1 MTTVRTLF
9 VAVALVLAVAGC
21 TGPGTAASPVA
32 SPGGTGVGQGGIGGI
47 ATAGP
52 VCPVE
57 RVPPDPKCVPRPV
70 AGAVVVVRDGAGR
83 EVARATTAADGRFF
97 VAVPPGTYV
106 VSHSRSTA

>member
-32 SPGGTGVGQGGIGGI
+32 SPGGTGVGQGGIGGM

-57 RVPPDPKCVPRPV
+57 RIPPDPACAPRPV
-70 AGAVVVVRDGAGR
+70 AGAVVVVRDGTGR
-83 EVARATTAADGRFF
+83 EVARATTAADGRFLVP
-97 VAVPPGTYV
+97 VAPAHT
-106 VSHSRSTA
+106 SWSRSRSEA